1 MKNTVNI
8 GRAALFIAGAAVI
21 AILAAALLIFLSVK
35 ADKAENEKDYIP
47 FIGTTELPEVI
58 AVDDSHEYR
67 RRLVS
72 NWRISEIQSD
82 RAAVEDINKEHPRV
96 VGSDE
101 NMGISDLDGNM
112 ILPAEY
118 RDATITDAGCLKT
131 WAKGGGCFT
140 YYDLEGK
147 VLETSYS
154 GFIDKYEH
162 GSAVTKEKL
171 SSSPQPDTPGLPSG
185 KKTFFDGGFFVKDSK
200 VYVVYVLT
208 DK

>member
-8 GRAALFIAGAAVI
+8 GRAALFIAGTAVI

-72 NWRISEIQSD
+72 NWRISEIQSG

-96 VGSDE
+96 VGADE

-131 WAKGGGCFT
+131 WAKGGGRCLRPLT
-140 YYDLEGK
+140 AGL
-147 VLETSYS
+147 LISMNT
-154 GFIDKYEH
+154 
-162 GSAVTKEKL
+162 APL
-171 SSSPQPDTPGLPSG
+171 SQRISSPPRRSRTPPACRPAKRPS
-185 KKTFFDGGFFVKDSK
+185 
-200 VYVVYVLT
+200 LT
-208 DK
+208 TASS